1 MVQDRSNVYARW
13 GFLGEEMFYALIRN
27 FVPDDHP
34 MRSVPLEAW
43 LFNRLLAEDH
53 LNRGLE
59 EG

>member
-1 MVQDRSNVYARW
+1 
-13 GFLGEEMFYALIRN
+13 MFYALIRN
-27 FVPDDHP
+27 FVSDDQP
-34 MRSVPLEAW
+34 MRSIPLEAC